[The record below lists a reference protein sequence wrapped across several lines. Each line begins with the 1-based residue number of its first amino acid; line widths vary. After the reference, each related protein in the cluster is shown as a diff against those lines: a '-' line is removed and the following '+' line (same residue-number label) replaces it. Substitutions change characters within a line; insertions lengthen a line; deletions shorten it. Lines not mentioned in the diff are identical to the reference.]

1 MNLFTKAAVAALA
14 FGFASEAVATEW
26 NVSVWGKRRAF
37 TEHIEK
43 IAELVSAKTNGGFTM
58 NISYGGLSKNTE
70 NLDGIQIG
78 AFEMA
83 QICAGYHEDKNPAV
97 TVLELPFLGVSTLEE
112 EVAVSNAVY
121 AHPAVQKD
129 FERWNAKLLMSS
141 PMPQYNLV
149 GRGDPRDSLDKMA
162 GMRVRATGGLGD
174 AFSTVGAV
182 PTSVTSAEAYN
193 AMESG
198 VVDTVA
204 FAPHAHLSFRTID
217 QATWWTENL
226 NPGTVNCPV
235 VMNIDAYNALSD
247 DERAALDG
255 SVDEAI
261 AYYIDFYN
269 NQTMTKWAKTLEE
282 KGVTKVNFSDEQLAE
297 FREKAAGPVR
307 DAWIAKMDAA
317 GIPGKELYDLV
328 QSSLAAAKK

>member
-1 MNLFTKAAVAALA
+1 
-14 FGFASEAVATEW
+14 
-26 NVSVWGKRRAF
+26 
-37 TEHIEK
+37 
-43 IAELVSAKTNGGFTM
+43 
-58 NISYGGLSKNTE
+58 
-70 NLDGIQIG
+70 
-78 AFEMA
+78 MA

-97 TVLELPFLGVSTLEE
+97 TVLELPFLGVATLEE
-112 EVAVSNAVY
+112 EVAVSNAIY
-121 AHPAVQKD
+121 AHPAVKAD
-129 FERWNAKLLMSS
+129 FARWNAQLLMSS

-149 GRGDPRDSLDKMA
+149 GRGDPRDTLASMA

-235 VMNIDAYNALSD
+235 VMNIDAYNALSAE
-247 DERAALDG
+247 ERAALDG

-269 NQTMTKWAKTLEE
+269 NQTMTKWAATLEE
-282 KGVTKVNFSDEQLAE
+282 KNVAKVNFTDEQIAE
-297 FREKAAGPVR
+297 FRDKAAAPVR
-307 DAWIAKMDAA
+307 EAWIAKMDSA
-317 GIPGKELYDLV
+317 GIPGKELYDIV
-328 QSSLAAAKK
+328 VSTLAETRK

>member
-43 IAELVSAKTNGGFTM
+43 IAELVSQKTNGGFTM

-97 TVLELPFLGVSTLEE
+97 TVLELPFLGVATLEE
-112 EVAVSNAVY
+112 EVAVSNAIY
-121 AHPAVQKD
+121 AHPAVKAD
-129 FERWNAKLLMSS
+129 FARWNAQLLMSS

-149 GRGDPRDSLDKMA
+149 GRGDPRDTLASMA

-235 VMNIDAYNALSD
+235 VMNIDAYNALSAE
-247 DERAALDG
+247 ERAALDG

-269 NQTMTKWAKTLEE
+269 NQTMTKWAAILEE
-282 KGVTKVNFSDEQLAE
+282 KNVAKVNFTDEQIAE
-297 FREKAAGPVR
+297 FRDKAAAPVR
-307 DAWIAKMDAA
+307 DAWIAKMDSA
-317 GIPGKELYDLV
+317 GIPGKELYDIV
-328 QSSLAAAKK
+328 VSTLAETRK